1 MGLQLVAD
9 TTYQKILMLIGPP
22 RSGKGVKMR
31 VMRSVVGEAN
41 CAGPTLAGLGTN
53 FGLWP
58 LIGKPTAI
66 INDARLDGRTA
77 QALVTERLL
86 SISGEDALDIDRKF
100 MEPLTVKLSCRITIV
115 GNELPR
121 LSDASGAL
129 AGRMLLLR
137 LTKSFYGHEDQLLTA
152 KLLEER
158 AGILLWAIAGWDRL
172 RKRGHFVQPDSSKEL
187 LEDLQDLVSP
197 IKKFIRER
205 CVFGAQHRAS
215 IDELYQGWRG
225 WCESVG
231 RKEPGTEQIF
241 GRDLLAA
248 VPTLRR
254 VRPKKDGERYR
265 AYEGIGLLSR

>member
-1 MGLQLVAD
+1 
-9 TTYQKILMLIGPP
+9 
-22 RSGKGVKMR
+22 
-31 VMRSVVGEAN
+31 MRSVVGEAN
-41 CAGPTLAGLGTN
+41 CAGPTLAGIGTN

-100 MEPLTVKLSCRITIV
+100 MEPLTVKLPCRITIV
-115 GNELPR
+115 SNELPR

-137 LTKSFYGHEDQLLTA
+137 LTKSFYGHEDQQLTA

-172 RKRGHFVQPDSSKEL
+172 RKRGYFVQPDSSKEL
-187 LEDLQDLVSP
+187 LEDLHDLVSP
-197 IKKFIRER
+197 INKFIRER
-205 CVFGAQHRAS
+205 CVVGCQYRAS
-215 IDELYQGWRG
+215 IDELYQEWRS
-225 WCESVG
+225 WCEGVG

-265 AYEGIGLLSR
+265 AYEGIGLLRG